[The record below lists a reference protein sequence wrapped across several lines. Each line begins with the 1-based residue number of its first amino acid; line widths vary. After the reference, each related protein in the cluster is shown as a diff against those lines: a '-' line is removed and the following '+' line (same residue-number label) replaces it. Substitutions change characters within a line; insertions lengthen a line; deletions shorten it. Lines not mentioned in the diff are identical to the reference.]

1 MLLFLTKKLANAA
14 LVMLSVSFLVYLALE
29 INVEDVAVKVL
40 GQFSTPEQ
48 RVLWLSANGYDA
60 PFLIRYL
67 IWLGSFVRGEWGFSS
82 YYRTPIADLLP
93 SRLAASGTLALG
105 ALLVIV
111 PVGLVAGILSG
122 MRPGSW
128 MDRLVSFLSILTTS
142 IPDFASAVFLSAI
155 FVFWLHW
162 LPGASTM
169 LQGFVL
175 TELILPVLVLGLY
188 SAGYLARITRASM
201 EEVMGTHY
209 IRTAHLKGANL
220 RRIIW
225 HHALRNALI
234 TPITVIMLQLP
245 WLLSGVIVVEVFYA
259 YKGFG
264 TLLYEAALN
273 SDVRLV
279 EACAMVSVAVV
290 VATQILSDL
299 CYSWLNPRISLLG
312 SQFGRGEEPS

>member
-1 MLLFLTKKLANAA
+1 MLSFIIRKLANAA

-40 GQFSTPEQ
+40 GQFSTAEQ
-48 RVLWLSANGYDA
+48 RALWLSANGYDA
-60 PFLIRYL
+60 PFLVRYA
-67 IWLGSFVRGEWGFSS
+67 IWLGSFVSGEWGFSS

-111 PVGLVAGILSG
+111 PVGLIAGIISG
-122 MRPGSW
+122 MRPDSW
-128 MDRLVSFLSILTTS
+128 MDRIVSVFSILTTS

-169 LQGFVL
+169 LSGFSL
-175 TELILPVLVLGLY
+175 SEIILPVLVLGLY

-201 EEVMGTHY
+201 VEVMGTHY
-209 IRTAHLKGANL
+209 IRTAHLKGAGL
-220 RRIIW
+220 GRIIW

-259 YKGFG
+259 HKGFG

-299 CYSWLNPRISLLG
+299 CYSWLNPRISLI
-312 SQFGRGEEPS
+312 RGEVDRSEGHS